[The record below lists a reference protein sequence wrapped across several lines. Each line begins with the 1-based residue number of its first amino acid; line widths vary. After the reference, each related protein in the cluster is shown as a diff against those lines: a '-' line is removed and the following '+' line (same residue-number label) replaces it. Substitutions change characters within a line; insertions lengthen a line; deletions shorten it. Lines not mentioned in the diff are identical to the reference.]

1 MSKNKKI
8 ALVIG
13 WGGVKCAAAIGL
25 MRVLSREGID
35 IDLVVGSGGGSI
47 FASFLALGYSV
58 EDSEKLIYRLWS
70 KETTGKTNPL
80 AILQILFPRL
90 FKIRESFHIRDDV
103 LINNSIFDAFGEA
116 QFSDT
121 KIPLLVTATDYRKGE
136 QVILS
141 EGHISEA
148 VRASIALPLIFE
160 PVKKGNKLLVDGF
173 LTGPLPIG
181 VAIKEGVDI
190 ILAMGFDTKKQVP
203 FNSFPNFITN
213 LVGIMSNN
221 LLYASISFFGMAH
234 HGEVISVVPELS
246 DSIHLFDTDRMP
258 EIIAAGEREAEK
270 HLPFIKKLLDT

>member
-25 MRVLSREGID
+25 LRVLSEEGIEV
-35 IDLVVGSGGGSI
+35 DLVVGSGAGSI
-47 FASFLALGYSV
+47 FASLLALGYSV
-58 EDSEKLIYRLWS
+58 QDSEKLIYQLWNN
-70 KETTGKTNPL
+70 ETTGKTNPL

-90 FKIRESFHIRDDV
+90 LKIQESYHIRDDE
-103 LINNSIFDAFGEA
+103 LINKGIFDAFGEA
-116 QFSDT
+116 KFSDT
-121 KIPLLVTATDYRKGE
+121 KVPLLITATDYRKGE

-141 EGHISEA
+141 EGCIAEA
-148 VRASIALPLIFE
+148 VRASIALPMIFE
-160 PVKKGNKLLVDGF
+160 PVKKDNRLLVDGF

-181 VAIKEGVDI
+181 VAIKEGADI

-203 FNSFPNFITN
+203 FNSLPNFITN
-213 LVGIMSNN
+213 LIGIMSNN
-221 LLYASISFFGMAH
+221 LLYASISFFSMAH

-246 DSIHLFDTDRMP
+246 DDIHLFDTDRMP

-270 HLPFIKKLLDT
+270 HLPFIKKLVEA